1 MIYDMKTLS
10 NSELTIKVSPHGAEL
25 CSILH
30 DGKEYLWQADP
41 AFWKRHSPVLFPIV
55 GSVWENEYRH
65 EGVSYALT
73 QHGFARDMDFELM
86 LELEDEVRYR
96 LVDSEETRKKYPFP
110 FCLEIGYRIEGK
122 KLHYIIRRRSPISV
136 CISTLRWWGCGR
148 LRPRMLRLSASS
160 RGTGVVTVPIIRA
173 NIRIRTV
180 CSTWRREESLKV
192 GIQLI

>member
-110 FCLEIGYRIEGK
+110 FCLETVSYTHLDVYKRQVHNGVQVVAAQCAETFVDEQWVYREALAAEGRKSEGK
-122 KLHYIIRRRSPISV
+122 
-136 CISTLRWWGCGR
+136 
-148 LRPRMLRLSASS
+148 
-160 RGTGVVTVPIIRA
+160 
-173 NIRIRTV
+173 
-180 CSTWRREESLKV
+180 
-192 GIQLI
+192 

>member
-65 EGVSYALT
+65 EGVSYASRFCPRY
-73 QHGFARDMDFELM
+73 GF
-86 LELEDEVRYR
+86 
-96 LVDSEETRKKYPFP
+96 
-110 FCLEIGYRIEGK
+110 
-122 KLHYIIRRRSPISV
+122 
-136 CISTLRWWGCGR
+136 
-148 LRPRMLRLSASS
+148 
-160 RGTGVVTVPIIRA
+160 
-173 NIRIRTV
+173 
-180 CSTWRREESLKV
+180 
-192 GIQLI
+192 